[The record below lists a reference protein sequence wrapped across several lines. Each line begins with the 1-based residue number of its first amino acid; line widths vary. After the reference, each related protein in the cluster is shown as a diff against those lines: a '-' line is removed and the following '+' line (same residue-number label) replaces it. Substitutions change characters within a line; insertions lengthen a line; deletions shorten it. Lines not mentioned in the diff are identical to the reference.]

1 MQLANIDSEGDL
13 RAWLRSN
20 IHQCEGRVKIEWIEP
35 TLRGSSTGVPDC
47 KIVSEDKSVGLELKC
62 LSMTRKGIKWIVRPA
77 QRRYHRMTALRGG
90 RSALL
95 AYIIDISDLV
105 LVRGDHVPLRNY
117 ASDPSSGVDGDDAII
132 NNLSYFSIDKD
143 RQTIFNL
150 EEMLFHNSDFW
161 KIKDKVNS

>member
-1 MQLANIDSEGDL
+1 MQFQNITSEGDL
-13 RAWLRSN
+13 RTWMRSN
-20 IHQCEGRVKIEWIEP
+20 ISECEGRVKIEWIEP
-35 TLRGSSTGVPDC
+35 SLYGSSIGMPDC
-47 KIVSEDKSVGLELKC
+47 KIVSEDKSIGLELKY
-62 LSMTRKGIKWIVRPA
+62 LELTRKGIRWTVRPV
-77 QRRYHRMTALRGG
+77 QRRYHRMLAIRGG

-95 AYIIDISDLV
+95 AYIAGIKELV

-117 ASDPSSGVDGDDAII
+117 ASDPNSGVEGDDAIV

-143 RQTIFNL
+143 RQTMFNL